1 MQTQNAL
8 TTALVSAGFPAMP
21 LNKRVWLWLRDH
33 PGKTCREIS
42 DAIGALAGDV
52 SVALLDLH
60 RRKMVA
66 RNKTKRLAVNGTRMT
81 IFEHTTCI
89 REYELLPLPVKK
101 TENHTPTAASATA
114 FEMTRSAIQSQIAAT
129 ARIAIDHTRNQPTIN
144 IKDLP
149 LSEALRLYGE
159 LKAVFGDRA

>member
-1 MQTQNAL
+1 MQTQNTMTA
-8 TTALVSAGFPAMP
+8 ALVSAGFPVMP
-21 LNKRVWLWLRDH
+21 LNERVWRWLRDH

-42 DAIGALAGDV
+42 TATGALAGDV

-66 RNKTKRLAVNGTRMT
+66 RNKTKRLAINGTRMA
-81 IFEHTTCI
+81 IFEYTTCI

-114 FEMTRSAIQSQIAAT
+114 FEMTPSAIQS
-129 ARIAIDHTRNQPTIN
+129 RIATTTTIAVDHARNQPTIN
-144 IKDLP
+144 VKQLP
-149 LSEALRLYGE
+149 LGEALRLYGE